1 MEEQITKRDIHSVKI
16 ALAAF
21 AALFFGAGLLIGIGI
36 GIGVC
41 L

>member
-21 AALFFGAGLLIGIGI
+21 AVLFFGVGLLIGIGL
-36 GIGVC
+36 GVC

>member
-21 AALFFGAGLLIGIGI
+21 AALFFGVGLLIGIGI
-36 GIGVC
+36 GVR

>member
-1 MEEQITKRDIHSVKI
+1 MEEQLTKRDIHSVKI
-16 ALAAF
+16 ALVAF
-21 AALFFGAGLLIGIGI
+21 ASLFFGVGLLVGI

>member
-1 MEEQITKRDIHSVKI
+1 MEEQITKRDILSGKI
-16 ALAAF
+16 VLAAF
-21 AALFFGAGLLIGIGI
+21 AALFFGVGLLIGK

>member
-21 AALFFGAGLLIGIGI
+21 AALFFGVGLLLGIGI

>member
-1 MEEQITKRDIHSVKI
+1 MEEQLTKRDIHSVKI

-21 AALFFGAGLLIGIGI
+21 AALFFVVGLLIGIGI
-36 GIGVC
+36 GVC

>member
-21 AALFFGAGLLIGIGI
+21 ATLFLEL
-36 GIGVC
+36 VS
-41 L
+41 

>member
-21 AALFFGAGLLIGIGI
+21 AALFFGVGLLIGIGI

>member
-1 MEEQITKRDIHSVKI
+1 MEEQITQEDVKSVKI
-16 ALAAF
+16 ALGVF
-21 AALFFGAGLLIGIGI
+21 AAVFFAVGFLIGI

>member
-1 MEEQITKRDIHSVKI
+1 MEEQITKRDIHAVKI

-21 AALFFGAGLLIGIGI
+21 AALFFGVGLLVGIGI

-41 L
+41 I

>member
-1 MEEQITKRDIHSVKI
+1 MEEQITQEDVKSAKI

-21 AALFFGAGLLIGIGI
+21 AALFFGVGLLIGIGI
-36 GIGVC
+36 GVC

>member
-1 MEEQITKRDIHSVKI
+1 MEEQLTKRDIHSVKI

-21 AALFFGAGLLIGIGI
+21 AALFFGVGLLIGIGI

>member
-21 AALFFGAGLLIGIGI
+21 AALFFGVGLLIGIEI

>member
-1 MEEQITKRDIHSVKI
+1 MEEQITKRDLHSVKI

-21 AALFFGAGLLIGIGI
+21 AALFFGVGLLVGIGI

-41 L
+41 I

>member
-1 MEEQITKRDIHSVKI
+1 MKEQITKRDIHSVKI

-21 AALFFGAGLLIGIGI
+21 AALFFGVGLLIGIGI
-36 GIGVC
+36 SVC

>member
-1 MEEQITKRDIHSVKI
+1 MEAQITKRDIQSVKI
-16 ALAAF
+16 AFAAF
-21 AALFFGAGLLIGIGI
+21 AALFFGVGFLIGI

>member
-21 AALFFGAGLLIGIGI
+21 GTLFFGVGLLIGIGI
-36 GIGVC
+36 GVC

>member
-1 MEEQITKRDIHSVKI
+1 MEEQLTKRDIHSVKI

-21 AALFFGAGLLIGIGI
+21 TALFFGVGLLVGI

-41 L
+41 I

>member
-21 AALFFGAGLLIGIGI
+21 AALFFGVGLLIGIGI

-41 L
+41 I